1 MQQQMQKHNKKKK
14 TLNIASIVI
23 VLMVWLCT
31 IVFSSF
37 SSFSMASETD
47 DNANT
52 ITPTENQYLE
62 MRATEIKEVEGKN
75 RQVTFELWGY
85 DVEFKGVDV
94 RFSYQSSNI
103 RTSNLITND
112 LTNDEMEFFQFEPEF
127 RDCLDFFTIPYDGT
141 GDGVRGIISFNP
153 PVGLSEHI
161 IDKGEGV
168 GKVVNTSGGVLLRKN
183 ELSDDSRRV

>member
-1 MQQQMQKHNKKKK
+1 MQKHNKKKK